1 MSIQALKLGYRPADV
16 AEAFG
21 SEELYRRAVE
31 AGLLK
36 PKIQERKLVIYNA
49 ADVIKCWSTMM
60 DGGIPPPR
68 ARKTPRKKKA
78 DGNGMKGADHV
89 E

>member
-1 MSIQALKLGYRPADV
+1 MSVQGLKLGYRPADV

-31 AGLLK
+31 AGMLK
-36 PKIQERKLVIYNA
+36 PKIEERKLVLYNA
-49 ADVIKCWSTMM
+49 SDVIKCWGLIM
-60 DGGIPPPR
+60 DGRIPPPR
-68 ARKTPRKKKA
+68 KRKTPRKKA
-78 DGNGMKGADHV
+78 DGSAMKGADHV